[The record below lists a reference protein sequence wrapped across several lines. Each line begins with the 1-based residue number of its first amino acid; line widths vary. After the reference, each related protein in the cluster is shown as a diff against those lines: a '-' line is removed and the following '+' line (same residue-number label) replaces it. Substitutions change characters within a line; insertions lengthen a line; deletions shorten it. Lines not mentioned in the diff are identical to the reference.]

1 VVGNWRFTCELL
13 TLLVGDLA
21 VIHCRLS
28 QDLPDIPLIV
38 ILPSLNISLAC
49 PSVIKFCG
57 VKGFQLDETSNSDT
71 ARSYMDHAV
80 AEWVRAMCR
89 PRHPLLWLL
98 CSGLRHPALSL
109 RGTPSNLPLRV
120 TIYPITLI

>member
-1 VVGNWRFTCELL
+1 
-13 TLLVGDLA
+13 VGDLA

-71 ARSYMDHAV
+71 ARSYMDHAA
-80 AEWVRAMCR
+80 AEWV
-89 PRHPLLWLL
+89 
-98 CSGLRHPALSL
+98 
-109 RGTPSNLPLRV
+109 
-120 TIYPITLI
+120 